1 MNLMLDIE
9 LNLGALQV
17 VLAKRKFRI
26 LDKPNR
32 TRHSKHSLS
41 GLREAE
47 RFSQAKVNPKN
58 IVCRILNRFRRSCE
72 SADILKEPLKVVL
85 KFRQMAFML
94 RFRQVNVLLIG
105 VNVVDQECAKR
116 F

>member
-1 MNLMLDIE
+1 MLDTE
-9 LNLGALQV
+9 LNLGALRLQ
-17 VLAKRKFRI
+17 AKRKSRI

-32 TRHSKHSLS
+32 TRHSKQSLN

-47 RFSQAKVNPKN
+47 SFSQAKVNPKN
-58 IVCRILNRFRRSCE
+58 IVCRILNRFRRPCE
-72 SADILKEPLKVVL
+72 SADILKEPYVVVL

-94 RFRQVNVLLIG
+94 RFRQVNALLIG